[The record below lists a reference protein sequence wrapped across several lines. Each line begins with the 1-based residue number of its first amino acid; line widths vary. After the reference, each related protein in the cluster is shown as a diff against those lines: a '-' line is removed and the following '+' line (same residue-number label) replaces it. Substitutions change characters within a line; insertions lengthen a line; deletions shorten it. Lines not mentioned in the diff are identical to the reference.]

1 MSTRILIA
9 DDHQV
14 IIDGLSLLVN
24 TTKGFEA
31 CGTAK
36 DGWEVI
42 EFLEKNP
49 QPDILLMD
57 ITMPELD
64 GMETMGKLQVSHPDL
79 SVIILS
85 MHLSGG
91 YARTLLSLG
100 VKGYLQ
106 KDCDK
111 KELQDALCT
120 VRDGGTYLSH
130 NITDL
135 LVKEGSSPL
144 QDAAATRA
152 QGPKITKR
160 EQEIL
165 ELIAKEHPTRE
176 IAELLDISFN
186 TVETHRKHLL
196 NKFAVK
202 STVGLIQSAMRCG
215 MLE

>member
-1 MSTRILIA
+1 MNTRVLVA

-14 IIDGLSLLVN
+14 VIDGLSLLIKG
-24 TTKGFEA
+24 TKDFEV

-42 EFLEKNP
+42 EYLQEKDV
-49 QPDILLMD
+49 PDILLMD
-57 ITMPELD
+57 ITMPQLD
-64 GMETMGKLQVSHPDL
+64 GVETMVKLQESHPYL
-79 SVIILS
+79 PVIILS

-91 YARTLLSLG
+91 YARSLLALG

-111 KELQDALCT
+111 KELLEALSA
-120 VRDGGTYLSH
+120 VRDGQTYLSK

-135 LVKEGSSPL
+135 LVTEGNMSGKDESKEGFK
-144 QDAAATRA
+144 
-152 QGPKITKR
+152 GPKITKR
-160 EQEIL
+160 ELQIL
-165 ELIAKEHPTRE
+165 TLIAQEHPTRE
-176 IAELLDISFN
+176 IAELLGISFN

-202 STVGLIQSAMRCG
+202 STVGLIQQAMRCG